1 MQQGYERGK
10 RKREKVGRRGKGKVR
25 SEEVKK
31 RKREKAKKKERGE
44 LMLDACGD

>member
-31 RKREKAKKKERGE
+31 RKSKKKERGE

>member
-1 MQQGYERGK
+1 MREEKEEGK
-10 RKREKVGRRGKGKVR
+10 RREEGKKGKVR

-31 RKREKAKKKERGE
+31 RKSEKKEGGE

>member
-1 MQQGYERGK
+1 MQQGYDRGK
-10 RKREKVGRRGKGKVR
+10 RRREKVGRKEKGKVR

-31 RKREKAKKKERGE
+31 RKSKKKERGE